1 MESRKFYHLWD
12 LMKWSQ
18 KIHSDSECSMYYC
31 LILWIFHEWIFFSFF
46 LVHLKNVCCLIRN
59 WTYHNTDHWYH
70 KDINWKKNGFFL
82 NLFLAML
89 RKMGISYCC
98 FSHSE
103 EISLILKINIDV
115 KVAQNRKKL
124 THSRRYPYVSFYYSR
139 ISNTPT
145 HLFFLD

>member
-1 MESRKFYHLWD
+1 MSISDNMESRKFYHLWD

-103 EISLILKINIDV
+103 EIQISLILKINIDV

-124 THSRRYPYVSFYYSR
+124 THFRRYPYVSFY
-139 ISNTPT
+139 
-145 HLFFLD
+145 